1 MTVPVLNLIP
11 QKHSLTTSRTA
22 VSHGKIGR
30 QLRALV
36 RVLQRN
42 VFSTLRQVG
51 EAPAK
56 PSYFL
61 SLWVRY
67 GRSTS
72 MWKKKGTE
80 VYHRCS
86 RYDRRDGSGWG
97 PAFHFCPGPRIE
109 ARSSRSPRGCGY
121 FRMRDGRRALFS

>member
-61 SLWVRY
+61 SLWLDTDAQQV
-67 GRSTS
+67 
-72 MWKKKGTE
+72 
-80 VYHRCS
+80 C
-86 RYDRRDGSGWG
+86 
-97 PAFHFCPGPRIE
+97 
-109 ARSSRSPRGCGY
+109 
-121 FRMRDGRRALFS
+121 GRRKGQRCTIAVPDMIVEMDPVGDQLSISVTGIA